1 MPKVIN
7 FESLTSA
14 AKQWDPVLRT
24 LPFRTLNETAKRMRL
39 NIVNVES
46 GEHIIKNKRRKAG
59 IIAPYSAGLTL
70 NQSKELMKFLEASL
84 KPEIVFA
91 YVPDNVTNYEDINII
106 SNQGNPVDNKS
117 KKHPLE
123 YLILKDIVTSFSEDV
138 AFNLFSAQ
146 RDEEVLSPATS
157 FNGFNYKLS
166 VLKTAREI
174 SAENKNLVESGKF
187 GQGTAQNPVDDYQ
200 KLVDWLREANFFL
213 RQGEVILYCS
223 EHVMN
228 SVRKSYKTR
237 VAAHTDPT
245 FSDTVKLLR
254 DDANMPA
261 LQVIT
266 EPEFGTGSQ
275 LMLIKPGLLDIG
287 TRNITD
293 GNFISVRNIER
304 DPNEV
309 QFWVQAAYDTRIIDI
324 HPKVFMINEEINGIN
339 DLAGDYI
346 APIAV
351 TGIILNMP
359 TLTVDAGASIA
370 LSPTIAPA
378 NATNQKV
385 IWTSSAPSVAVVDQ
399 NGVVTGVAAG
409 TANITAKTEDGE
421 ETAVCAVTVTAIAV
435 TALVLD
441 DDAETIG
448 IGDEVTLKATIT
460 PANATDK
467 TVTWTTS
474 DAAVAT
480 VTNGVVKGIAAGTAT
495 ITATSSN
502 SSVTDTFAVTVSAG

>member
-1 MPKVIN
+1 MAVIN
-7 FESLTSA
+7 FEKLTSA

-24 LPFRTLNETAKRMRL
+24 LPFLTLNETAKRMRL
-39 NIVNVES
+39 NIVNVKG

-91 YVPDNVTNYEDINII
+91 YVPDNVTNYEEMNIV

-123 YLILKDIVTSFSEDV
+123 YLILKDIVTSFSEDI
-138 AFNLFSAQ
+138 ALNLFTAQ
-146 RDEEVLSPATS
+146 RDEEVLSPSTA

-166 VLKTAREI
+166 VLKTANEI
-174 SAENKNLVESGKF
+174 SAGNKNLVESGKF
-187 GQGTAQNPVDDYQ
+187 GQGTAQNPIDDYQ
-200 KLVDWLREANFFL
+200 KLVDWLRSANYFL

-237 VAAHTDPT
+237 VAAHNDPT
-245 FSDTVKLLR
+245 FVDTVKLLR

-261 LQVIT
+261 LQIIT

-287 TRNITD
+287 TKNITD
-293 GNFISVRNIER
+293 GNFVSVRNIER

-309 QFWVQAAYDTRIIDI
+309 QFWVQAAYDTRIVDI
-324 HPKVFMINEEINGIN
+324 HPKVFMVNEEINGIN
-339 DLAGDYI
+339 DIAGDYTD
-346 APIAV
+346 PIAV
-351 TGIILNMP
+351 T
-359 TLTVDAGASIA
+359 
-370 LSPTIAPA
+370 
-378 NATNQKV
+378 
-385 IWTSSAPSVAVVDQ
+385 
-399 NGVVTGVAAG
+399 
-409 TANITAKTEDGE
+409 
-421 ETAVCAVTVTAIAV
+421 AI
-435 TALVLD
+435 VLD
-441 DDAETIG
+441 NDAETIG
-448 IGDEVTLKATIT
+448 IDDEVTLHATIT

-480 VTNGVVKGIAAGTAT
+480 VSNQGVVKGVGAGSAT
-495 ITATSSN
+495 ITAISSN
-502 SSVTDTFAVTVSAG
+502 SSVKDTFAVTVSAG